1 MEAPEAADVIREAAA
16 EEKAEHEAVERFR
29 TRAAIVI
36 AVLAALLAIASVG
49 GENATKEML
58 SSNIRA
64 SDTWAFYQAKN
75 IRQTSLRLAADELE
89 AMQLAQGPALSDA
102 ARQDLERKIARYQA
116 TADRYESEPDPQD
129 PTNPL
134 KGEGK
139 RELMAQAQNFE
150 HIRDH
155 AERQD
160 RNFDYAKGLFQ
171 IALVL
176 GSVSIVAV
184 SRPLLALT
192 IVLGIIAALLA
203 ANGFFLFF
211 DLPGG
216 VVTGE
221 APH

>member
-16 EEKAEHEAVERFR
+16 HEKAEHEAIERFR
-29 TRAAIVI
+29 TRAAIMI
-36 AVLAALLAIASVG
+36 GILAALLAIASVG

-64 SDTWAFYQAKN
+64 SDAWAFYQAKN
-75 IRQTSLRLAADELE
+75 IRQTDYRLAADELE
-89 AMQLAQGPALSDA
+89 ALQLAQGPALNEA
-102 ARQDLERKIARYQA
+102 ARQDIERKVARYRA
-116 TADRYESEPDPQD
+116 TADRYESEPDPRD

-134 KGEGK
+134 RGEGK
-139 RELMAQAQNFE
+139 KELMAQAQSFE
-150 HIRDH
+150 HSRDH

-160 RNFDYAKGLFQ
+160 RNFDYAKALFQ

-176 GSVSIVAV
+176 GSISIVGG
-184 SRPLLALT
+184 SRPLLVLM
-192 IVLGIIAALLA
+192 IVLGSVATLLG

-216 VVTGE
+216 AAIGD